1 MRIVGSAFF
10 VIGGH
15 NILGRLATA
24 KSEAAAENE
33 GNAAQRIDILPSLT
47 RGDSYGCRVLHQTG
61 LPLCSFGGFLLST
74 KLKLYQTSP

>member
-15 NILGRLATA
+15 NILGCLATA

-33 GNAAQRIDILPSLT
+33 GNAAQRSELPAT
-47 RGDSYGCRVLHQTG
+47 YRG
-61 LPLCSFGGFLLST
+61 GGFSAPSMGAISRV
-74 KLKLYQTSP
+74 KVPNRPAGGNG